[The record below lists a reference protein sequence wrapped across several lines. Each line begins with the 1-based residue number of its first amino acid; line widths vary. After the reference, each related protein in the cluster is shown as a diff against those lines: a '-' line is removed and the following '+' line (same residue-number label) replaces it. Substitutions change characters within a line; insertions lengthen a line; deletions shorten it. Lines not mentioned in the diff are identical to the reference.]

1 MILPGFGQSATQA
14 LCSTASIADAGYV
27 ALVLSHRGA
36 RGSGGRNECLADAD
50 FAAAAAWLAQH
61 PAVDSNRIGIW
72 GHSHGGRAALL
83 AAARSDV
90 PKAVV
95 AYYTA
100 PDLEKQ
106 QRGPLGTREACAR
119 RDGTVTAS
127 PILMADRM
135 NASILFVQG
144 DRDVRTPIEDV
155 RAMHQK
161 LLDAGKESR
170 IHVIRGA
177 GHGFFAADWVEARTA
192 MLGHFAEQ
200 LAAPELRSELP
211 IPADFEVASPETDT
225 PPGLAALSGVWKLDG
240 DQRSIIAVGVERVR
254 ADGTASILYAYIRPG
269 EAIHQGRYDATWNPN
284 EGILV
289 FNDRGTNYEL
299 SARDE
304 ETPRDAVRKVQR
316 WGYRE
321 SIKVYSTL
329 PREAFFAMAEEV
341 RQRGMDIVGHV
352 PMLVTAAEASD
363 AGQRSI
369 EHLTGISLSCA
380 DNEATLRPQIAA
392 AVAALTGPATPQ
404 HRATFIRSEI
414 DPIFDPAGRKCRALF
429 EKFVTNGTY
438 LVPTLTILAR
448 VERARDAADPRL
460 RYVHPRNVQFWL
472 KHEPWPVGD
481 RLYQRARAT
490 VAAAHESGVKIMAG
504 TDTVFSGFSLH
515 DELAELVSAG
525 LSPMDALVTA
535 TRRPA
540 EFLGEL
546 DVAGTIEV
554 GKRADLVLLDANPL
568 EDIGNTKKISAVVL
582 RGRHLDRAA
591 LDALLEHAKA
601 HR

>member
-1 MILPGFGQSATQA
+1 MREITYAIWNKCTLVLAGAVLLLATTPAEPAAAQIRLPEAAPVAFENVTVIDMTGSAPQPGMTVLIDGETIVATGRPGSIDVPDGVEVMDATGKYMIPGLWDMHVHIPFFFTGNAVRDIDIPLFIANGVLGVRQMWGRREAIALRNSINEGRILGPRLVVVSPIVDGPQPYRNGFLAVATA
-14 LCSTASIADAGYV
+14 ADA
-27 ALVLSHRGA
+27 
-36 RGSGGRNECLADAD
+36 
-50 FAAAAAWLAQH
+50 
-61 PAVDSNRIGIW
+61 
-72 GHSHGGRAALL
+72 
-83 AAARSDV
+83 
-90 PKAVV
+90 
-95 AYYTA
+95 
-100 PDLEKQ
+100 
-106 QRGPLGTREACAR
+106 
-119 RDGTVTAS
+119 
-127 PILMADRM
+127 
-135 NASILFVQG
+135 
-144 DRDVRTPIEDV
+144 
-155 RAMHQK
+155 
-161 LLDAGKESR
+161 
-170 IHVIRGA
+170 
-177 GHGFFAADWVEARTA
+177 
-192 MLGHFAEQ
+192 
-200 LAAPELRSELP
+200 
-211 IPADFEVASPETDT
+211 
-225 PPGLAALSGVWKLDG
+225 
-240 DQRSIIAVGVERVR
+240 
-254 ADGTASILYAYIRPG
+254 
-269 EAIHQGRYDATWNPN
+269 
-284 EGILV
+284 
-289 FNDRGTNYEL
+289 
-299 SARDE
+299 
-304 ETPRDAVRKVQR
+304 RDAVRKVQR